1 MSIDIITMRAGK
13 MKIECNYWNEARQ
26 KCTHEKGDGCCTLHE
41 GYCKP
46 SRAMHQI
53 DGDKDKEGEV

>member
-1 MSIDIITMRAGK
+1 
-13 MKIECNYWNEARQ
+13 MKIECNYWNEAKQ

-53 DGDKDKEGEV
+53 DGDKDKGGEA